1 MAHNTDGATGAPQDV
16 AIVGL
21 SCRFSGDAT
30 SADGFWEMLCGAK
43 CKSSDWKH
51 SRPDVRRERED

>member
-1 MAHNTDGATGAPQDV
+1 MADTNGPTKVPQDV

-30 SADGFWEMLCGAK
+30 NADGFWEMLCNGK
-43 CKSSDWKH
+43 CKSIVGKTL
-51 SRPDVRRERED
+51 RN